1 MKRDDIIDNKIKE
14 LSALKTSLDAF
25 NALLDSIDSI

>member
-1 MKRDDIIDNKIKE
+1 MKRDDIIDNETKE
-14 LSALKTSLDAF
+14 LSALKASLDAF

>member
-1 MKRDDIIDNKIKE
+1 MKRDNIIDNKINE
-14 LSALKTSLDAF
+14 LTALKASLDAF

>member
-14 LSALKTSLDAF
+14 LTALKTSLDTF

>member
-1 MKRDDIIDNKIKE
+1 MKRDNIIDNKIKE
-14 LSALKTSLDAF
+14 LSALKASLDAF

>member
-1 MKRDDIIDNKIKE
+1 MKRDNIIDNKIKE

-25 NALLDSIDSI
+25 NALLDNIDSI

>member
-1 MKRDDIIDNKIKE
+1 MKRDTIIDKKIKE

-25 NALLDSIDSI
+25 NALLDNIDSI

>member
-1 MKRDDIIDNKIKE
+1 MKRDNIIDNKIKE
-14 LSALKTSLDAF
+14 LSALKTSLDAL

>member
-1 MKRDDIIDNKIKE
+1 MKRDDIIDKKIKE
-14 LSALKTSLDAF
+14 LSVLKTSLDAF

>member
-1 MKRDDIIDNKIKE
+1 MKRDNIIDNKIKE

>member
-1 MKRDDIIDNKIKE
+1 MKRDNIIDNKIKE

-25 NALLDSIDSI
+25 NSLLYNIDSI

>member
-14 LSALKTSLDAF
+14 LTALKSSLDAF
-25 NALLDSIDSI
+25 NALLDNIDSI